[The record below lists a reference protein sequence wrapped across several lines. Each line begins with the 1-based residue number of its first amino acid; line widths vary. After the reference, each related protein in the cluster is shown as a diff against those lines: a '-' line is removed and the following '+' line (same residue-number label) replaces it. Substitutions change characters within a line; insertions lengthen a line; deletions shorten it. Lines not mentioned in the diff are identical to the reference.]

1 MEARPMSRPKTPA
14 KEITLERLGEML
26 LFAAKLVD
34 RKGSIAQPILDRC
47 EREYLAAK
55 QKQAAKGGSQLDRI
69 KKMLEASP

>member
-1 MEARPMSRPKTPA
+1 MEARTLSRPKTPA

-34 RKGSIAQPILDRC
+34 RKGAIAQPILDRC

-55 QKQAAKGGSQLDRI
+55 QRREVKGGSQLDRVR
-69 KKMLEASP
+69 KLLEASL

>member
-1 MEARPMSRPKTPA
+1 MEARTLSRTKTPT

-34 RKGSIAQPILDRC
+34 RKGPIAQPILDRC

-55 QKQAAKGGSQLDRI
+55 LKQESKGGSQVDRV
-69 KKMLEASP
+69 KKMLEARA